1 MPVEWILKM
10 KKLIVLMLVLVVAG
24 SLATARSVE
33 FSLVQSMAYFPY
45 TENSVLE
52 KGDYS
57 VTLEAYYSNTFM
69 FNHEMVT
76 MNDYE
81 TLSLT
86 AAVRYGVL
94 EGGVLEVYIRTT
106 SMFGG
111 SLDKLIEN
119 FHDAFNLPDD
129 RRPEF
134 PRNIVN
140 YSYEGSFGY
149 IENQSVFAPLVV
161 GFLKQLYRTERFSL
175 NARASI
181 GIPLSDKPG
190 FSSKK
195 LFFTAG
201 AIASMKAPKSK
212 FSAEFSAHLAFF
224 SQPQWLIV
232 PEEDIRSTMFFGQ
245 MELRWRFMIGGLSLR
260 TSPFKYGDLAH
271 TAYQGFI
278 GFRITR
284 HIDFLLIED
293 FKPFDT
299 TPDVSFHLR
308 IRLK

>member
-1 MPVEWILKM
+1 M
-10 KKLIVLMLVLVVAG
+10 KKFIVLLSILIIVG
-24 SLATARSVE
+24 SSATARSVE

-45 TENSVLE
+45 SENSMLE
-52 KGDYS
+52 KGNYS
-57 VTLEAYYSNTFM
+57 ITLEAYYNNIFM
-69 FNHEMVT
+69 FNHEQTT

-81 TLSLT
+81 TLGLT
-86 AAVRYGVL
+86 AAVRYGVI
-94 EGGVLEVYIRTT
+94 EGGVLEIYIRTT

-134 PRNIVN
+134 PRNIVD
-140 YSYEGSFGY
+140 YRYEDSFGY
-149 IENQSVFAPLVV
+149 TEPQGVFAPLVV

-175 NARASI
+175 SARASI
-181 GIPLSDKPG
+181 GIPLSDKAG
-190 FSSKK
+190 FSSQK
-195 LFFTAG
+195 LFFTVG
-201 AIASMKAPKSK
+201 AIASVKSPGRK
-212 FSAEFSAHLAFF
+212 FSIEFSGHLAFF
-224 SQPQWLIV
+224 RQPGWLLV
-232 PEEDIRSTMFFGQ
+232 PEDDIRSSMFFGQ
-245 MELRWRFMIGGLSLR
+245 MEMRWRFLIGGLSLR
-260 TSPFKYGDLAH
+260 TSPFKYGDLSH

-278 GFRITR
+278 GFRINR
-284 HIDFLLIED
+284 RIEFLLIED

>member
-1 MPVEWILKM
+1 MLKM
-10 KKLIVLMLVLVVAG
+10 KKYLVLLLIFVGVG
-24 SLATARSVE
+24 SLGTARSVE

-45 TENSVLE
+45 AENTTLE

-57 VTLEAYYSNTFM
+57 VTLEAYYNNVFM
-69 FNHEMVT
+69 FNQERVT

-81 TLSLT
+81 TLGLT
-86 AAVRYGVL
+86 AVVRYGVM
-94 EGGVLEVYIRTT
+94 EGGVVELYMRTT

-119 FHDAFNLPDD
+119 FHKAFNLPDD

-134 PRNIVN
+134 PRNCVN
-140 YSYEGSFGY
+140 YWYDGSFDY
-149 IENQSVFAPLVV
+149 IQSQSVFAPMVV
-161 GFLKQLYRTERFSL
+161 GFFKQLYRTGRFSL
-175 NARASI
+175 SARASV

-195 LFFTAG
+195 FFFTGG
-201 AIASMKAPKSK
+201 AIAVMKSPGAK
-212 FSAEFSAHLAFF
+212 FSAEFSAYLTFF
-224 SQPQWLIV
+224 SQPGWLIV
-232 PEEDIRSTMFFGQ
+232 PEEDIRPTIFFGQ

-260 TSPFKYGDLAH
+260 SSPFKYGDLAH
-271 TAYQGFI
+271 TAYQGYI

-284 HIDFLLIED
+284 RVEFLLIED

-299 TPDVSFHLR
+299 TPDISFHLR

>member
-1 MPVEWILKM
+1 M
-10 KKLIVLMLVLVVAG
+10 KKFIVLLLILVVIG
-24 SLATARSVE
+24 SVAAARSVE

-45 TENSVLE
+45 SENAVLE

-57 VTLEAYYSNTFM
+57 ITLEAYYNNIFM
-69 FNHEMVT
+69 FNHEQTT

-86 AAVRYGVL
+86 AAVRYGVM
-94 EGGVLEVYIRTT
+94 EGGVVELYMRTT

-111 SLDKLIEN
+111 SMDKLIEN
-119 FHDAFNLPDD
+119 FHKTFGLPDD

-140 YSYEGSFGY
+140 YYYEGSFGY
-149 IENQSVFAPLVV
+149 MESQSVFAPLVV
-161 GFLKQLYRTERFSL
+161 GFLKQLYRTKRFSL
-175 NARASI
+175 NARASV

-190 FSSKK
+190 LSSKK
-195 LFFTAG
+195 LFFTVG
-201 AIASMKAPKSK
+201 AIALAKAPGSK

-224 SQPQWLIV
+224 SQPEWLIV
-232 PEEDIRSTMFFGQ
+232 PEEDTRSTMFFGQ
-245 MELRWRFMIGGLSLR
+245 MELRWRFMIGGLSFR
-260 TSPFKYGDLAH
+260 TSPFKSGDLSH

-308 IRLK
+308 FRLK